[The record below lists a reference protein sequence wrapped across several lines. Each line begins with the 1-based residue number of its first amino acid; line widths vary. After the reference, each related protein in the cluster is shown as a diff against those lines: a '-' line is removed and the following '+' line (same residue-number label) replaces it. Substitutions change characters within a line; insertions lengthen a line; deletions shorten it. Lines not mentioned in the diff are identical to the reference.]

1 LKLVIP
7 TPTEYFTRNA
17 PKAIPVQDLRKSKR
31 YSMGKSQ
38 AIKIIKKFVKALRHE
53 GISVDRVILYG
64 SCVTGKVRPE
74 SDIDVAIVSKDFG
87 KDRVEEGMTLYRIAG
102 KVNARL
108 EPVPISIE
116 AYRNDTWV
124 PLIYE
129 IKAKGLELKVA

>member
-1 LKLVIP
+1 
-7 TPTEYFTRNA
+7 
-17 PKAIPVQDLRKSKR
+17 
-31 YSMGKSQ
+31 MGKSQ
-38 AIKIIKKFVKALRHE
+38 AVKIIRKFVKALRHE

-64 SCVTGKVRPE
+64 SCVTGKARPE
-74 SDIDVAIVSKDFG
+74 SDIDVAIVSKNFG

-102 KVNARL
+102 KVNACL

-129 IKAKGLELKVA
+129 IKAKGLEIKVA

>member
-1 LKLVIP
+1 M
-7 TPTEYFTRNA
+7 
-17 PKAIPVQDLRKSKR
+17 D
-31 YSMGKSQ
+31 KSQ
-38 AIKIIKKFVKALRHE
+38 AIKIIKKFVKALRQE

-64 SCVTGKVRPE
+64 SYAIGGVRQD

-102 KVNARL
+102 KVNTQL

-116 AYRNDTWV
+116 SYRNDTWV

-129 IKAKGLELKVA
+129 IKAKGFELKEV